1 MSDVVERYWS
11 GVSRRLQI
19 EFEAFSRLVKHNGE
33 KGRQN
38 ELALSTLLSRMLPTS
53 VSVGTGIIIDSYGN
67 ESNQTDLI
75 ISHSG
80 KQPAL
85 LAQTT
90 EVLHPVETVLLA
102 IEVKSTVAER
112 DIIDFAEKKK
122 AHDGL
127 KTRSASPTPPF
138 AFFGYNAASLPMTT
152 SSYFLNLESGCRPD
166 FLTIMDPG
174 IYGEQQMADGGF
186 SIGLTP
192 RRGVG
197 GWDYKKVE
205 DRPPMALRDNIAY
218 PITRIGNQTSTRVVA
233 EPSRAL
239 LLFCETLLRRLATS
253 DAADGSWISHYLTKE
268 ARLGIGY
275 SLDNCGEAELN
286 SSEELGYAE
295 SFQTKESAGG
305 S

>member
-1 MSDVVERYWS
+1 MSDVVEKYWS

-19 EFEAFSRLVKHNGE
+19 EVDSFSRLVQHNGE

-38 ELALSTLLSRMLPTS
+38 ELALSALLSRMLPTS

-75 ISHSG
+75 ISHTG

-85 LAQTT
+85 LAQTI

-112 DIIDFAEKKK
+112 DVADFAEKKA
-122 AHDGL
+122 AHNHL
-127 KTRSASPTPPF
+127 ALRSGKPVPPL
-138 AFFGYNAASLPMTT
+138 AFFGYGSGALPMTT
-152 SSYFLNLESGCRPD
+152 SRYFLELERDLRPD
-166 FLTIMDPG
+166 FLAVVDPG
-174 IYGEQQMADGGF
+174 IFGEQEIGGDRL

-192 RRGVG
+192 RHLND
-197 GWDYKKVE
+197 GWDYAKAD
-205 DRPPMALRDNIAY
+205 DRPPVALRDNVGY
-218 PITRIGNQTSTRVVA
+218 PVTRIGKQTSERVVA

-253 DAADGSWISHYLTKE
+253 EAADGSWISHYLTKT

-275 SLDNCGEAELN
+275 SLGTTGETL
-286 SSEELGYAE
+286 SQLREELGCAE
-295 SFQTKESAGG
+295 GRES
-305 S
+305 